1 MSTANK
7 VSVPAHKMPVQTPN
21 PVKTGG
27 VGKVG
32 SGSIKGFGSGAA
44 HESVRN
50 TQRGIT
56 DGGNGKGSVKGF
68 SGSGV
73 KSGKV

>member
-1 MSTANK
+1 MANTT
-7 VSVPAHKMPVQTPN
+7 VSVPPHKSTAPKSHS

-27 VGKVG
+27 VGVVG
-32 SGSIKGFGSGAA
+32 RGTIKGFGSGAV

-56 DGGNGKGSVKGF
+56 EGSMGKSAVRGF

-73 KSGKV
+73 KSGKA